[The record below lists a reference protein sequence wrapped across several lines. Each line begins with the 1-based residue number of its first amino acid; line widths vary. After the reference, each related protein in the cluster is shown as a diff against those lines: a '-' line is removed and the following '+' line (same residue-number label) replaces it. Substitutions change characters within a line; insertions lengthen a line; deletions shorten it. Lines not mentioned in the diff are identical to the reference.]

1 MGFYT
6 VSIKEGLVQI
16 TGSVSSTVT
25 ADDTYSLV
33 LMMCHRE
40 ERSSKAGKRGASKKA
55 VKRGALTRAKRLQ
68 GREQQTCLS
77 LSMMSFLNIL
87 FFSNINLVKSCL
99 LTVRQII
106 IIIHF

>member
-40 ERSSKAGKRGASKKA
+40 ERSSKAGKRGAA
-55 VKRGALTRAKRLQ
+55 RQ
-68 GREQQTCLS
+68 GREEHPKRL
-77 LSMMSFLNIL
+77 
-87 FFSNINLVKSCL
+87 
-99 LTVRQII
+99 
-106 IIIHF
+106 